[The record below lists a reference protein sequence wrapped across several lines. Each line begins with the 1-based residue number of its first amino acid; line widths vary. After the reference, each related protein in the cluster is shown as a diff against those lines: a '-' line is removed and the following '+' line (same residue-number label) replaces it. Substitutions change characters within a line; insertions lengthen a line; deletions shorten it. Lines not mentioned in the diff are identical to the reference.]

1 MFDLTKYKSHPDKL
15 LLQHIEGVRNNVRLL
30 TSSRCAELVTIFHDF
45 GKTNYNFQQKINK
58 EKTSGYDKH
67 SYLSALAL
75 FILASSKTNFEVITE
90 WTRSS
95 KISKNILVGL
105 ITITAKHHGDLPDFT
120 PNGTTASILSHN
132 EIEDM
137 SAYLQSNQLPFQEYS
152 EYYLGKL
159 EVMEIAERS
168 FSRFQNMIV
177 FSAKNNFAPISYY
190 LTTQNIFACLIN
202 ADKIDAASM
211 YTFIQDDTI
220 NVDEFSK
227 LFENCLNSKL
237 NSLVQD
243 TALNI
248 LRTKIRCNAVDN
260 IKKELPNGERVFEL
274 TAPTGS
280 GKTLMLLSL
289 ASEIIKQK
297 GPKRIIYSLPFL
309 SITEQVEKEV
319 LDIFKGYEDNIQR
332 IDSKSTNSL
341 FESLQRKIEEEPN
354 EEYYKQM
361 NVLDF
366 KEQTFSYPFVITTF
380 VRFFETLLSNKNSE
394 LLKLPNFS
402 NSIFLIDEIQTL
414 PPRLYTFFAAY
425 LTEFCKK
432 YNSYAIL
439 STATQPN
446 FELTSKSGCAGNA
459 IDFFPEYK
467 KPVALLP
474 SYFDNELFNR
484 YIIKY
489 RNESITL
496 SELADEIANIQ
507 ESCLVI
513 LNTIDDSLNL
523 YKEIK
528 NCINAEVILLN
539 THFTLSDRKNKI
551 ADVKRY
557 LKDSKQVVLIS
568 TQLIE
573 AGVDIDFPVVYRDLA
588 ITSSIIQSAGR
599 CNRNGR
605 LSHKGI
611 VNLINLNKDGK
622 LRADLIYR
630 EQDAD
635 LLRFTKESLTKTEYN
650 ETELLSVQQLYFN
663 KINSDLNFGQYNVK
677 DRNGKYRFLLPDI
690 KNAMFETIGQF
701 SLIDKDFYGEERQYY
716 VRECEDDHKF
726 DKLIELRQD
735 LIKSFQN
742 NDEFS
747 VTKIKKIAIEQH
759 LKKMSNNIVQ
769 VRIRKQDTP
778 PTPLNQEEVYNLRLI
793 DRNDASYSEETGINM
808 SDCII

>member
-1 MFDLTKYKSHPDKL
+1 MFMSNLNMFKSHPGKS
-15 LLQHIEGVRNNVRLL
+15 LL
-30 TSSRCAELVTIFHDF
+30 THIKGVMDQIQLLSNSDNAELVATFHDL
-45 GKTNYNFQQKINK
+45 GKMNPFFQKKLSNT
-58 EKTSGYDKH
+58 KTQGYDRH
-67 SYLSALAL
+67 SYLSAFAL
-75 FILASSKTNFEVITE
+75 MCYLVADDRYTDNDI
-90 WTRSS
+90 
-95 KISKNILVGL
+95 VGL
-105 ITITAKHHGDLPDFT
+105 CAIVAKHHGNLPDFQPEKGN
-120 PNGTTASILSHN
+120 PNILNTN
-132 EIEDM
+132 EIIHDLFPLLDKYDIPIDDYVSHFTNNHSCSQLSCM
-137 SAYLQSNQLPFQEYS
+137 SEIRDIFLSIPNNKLFKNEENTEPIN
-152 EYYLGKL
+152 YYLNIQNLFASLLLADKTDAACLDDYIIKNNGQVEEFANVFPKCLNNKL
-159 EVMEIAERS
+159 ETL
-168 FSRFQNMIV
+168 Q
-177 FSAKNNFAPISYY
+177 
-190 LTTQNIFACLIN
+190 
-202 ADKIDAASM
+202 
-211 YTFIQDDTI
+211 
-220 NVDEFSK
+220 
-227 LFENCLNSKL
+227 
-237 NSLVQD
+237 QD
-243 TALNI
+243 TDLNK

-260 IKKELPNGERVFEL
+260 IKKELPNDERVFEL

-332 IDSKSTNSL
+332 IDSKSTNAR
-341 FESLQRKIEEEPN
+341 FETLQQKIEDNPK
-354 EEYYKQM
+354 EEYYNEM

-402 NSIFLIDEIQTL
+402 NSIILIDEIQTL

-446 FELTSKSGCAGNA
+446 FELPSKLGCTGNA
-459 IDFFPEYK
+459 KEFFPEYK
-467 KPVALLP
+467 KPIALLP

-489 RNESITL
+489 RKESETI

-523 YKEIK
+523 YQEIK
-528 NCINAEVILLN
+528 NCIDAKVVLLN
-539 THFTLSDRKNKI
+539 THFTPSDRKSKI
-551 ADVKRY
+551 ENVKRY
-557 LKDSKQVVLIS
+557 LKDNKQVVLIS

-599 CNRNGR
+599 CNRNGK
-605 LSHKGI
+605 LNHKGI
-611 VNLINLNKDGK
+611 VNLIKLNKDGK
-622 LRADLIYR
+622 LRVNLIYR
-630 EQDAD
+630 NQDAD
-635 LLRFTKESLTKTEYN
+635 LLRFTEDALTEDVYN
-650 ETELLSVQQLYFN
+650 EIELLSVQQSYFN
-663 KINSDLNFGQYNVK
+663 RINSDLNFGQYNVK
-677 DRNGKYRFLLPDI
+677 DRNGKYRFLLADI

-716 VRECEDDHKF
+716 VRESDTDQNF
-726 DKLIELRQD
+726 DKLTELRQD
-735 LIKSFQN
+735 LIESLQS

-747 VTKIKKIAIEQH
+747 VIKRKKIAIEQH

-793 DRNDASYSEETGINM
+793 DRDDASYSEETGINM

>member
-30 TSSRCAELVTIFHDF
+30 TNSRQAELVAILHDL
-45 GKTNYNFQQKINK
+45 GKMNHNFQGKINK
-58 EKTSGYDKH
+58 KISVGYDKH
-67 SYLSALAL
+67 SYLSAFAL
-75 FILASSKTNFEVITE
+75 FLLFCKKENYLSLTRWLGKGKVTNNDIVA
-90 WTRSS
+90 
-95 KISKNILVGL
+95 L
-105 ITITAKHHGDLPDFT
+105 ITIVAKHHGDLPNFT
-120 PNGTTASILSHN
+120 PEGTISTILSLNEVEEMTTFLIHN
-132 EIEDM
+132 DIPIQEYIQYYWNGFCSVEIE
-137 SAYLQSNQLPFQEYS
+137 SIHL
-152 EYYLGKL
+152 
-159 EVMEIAERS
+159 
-168 FSRFQNMIV
+168 SRFVDKIV
-177 FSAKNNFAPISYY
+177 FSPKTNLSPIDYY
-190 LTTQNIFACLIN
+190 LNTRHVFSSLID

-211 YTFIQDDTI
+211 DDFIEDDVKKVQLFSTI
-220 NVDEFSK
+220 FS
-227 LFENCLNSKL
+227 NCLESKL
-237 NSLVQD
+237 NGLKQD
-243 TALNI
+243 TDLNK

-319 LDIFKGYEDNIQR
+319 LSIFKGYKDYIQR
-332 IDSKSTNSL
+332 VDSKSTNAL
-341 FESLQRKIEEEPN
+341 FETLQKKIEDDPKD
-354 EEYYKQM
+354 EYYNEM

-414 PPRLYTFFAAY
+414 PPRLYTFFAAF

-446 FELTSKSGCAGNA
+446 FELPTKYGCSGNA
-459 IDFFPEYK
+459 KEFFPEYK
-467 KPVALLP
+467 KPIALLP

-489 RNESITL
+489 RKESITL
-496 SELADEIANIQ
+496 IELSDEIANIH

-523 YKEIK
+523 YEEIK
-528 NCINAEVILLN
+528 NRNDAKVLLLN
-539 THFTLSDRKNKI
+539 THFTPSDRKKKI
-551 ADVKRY
+551 ADVKKL
-557 LKDSKQVVLIS
+557 LKDNKQVILIS

-573 AGVDIDFPVVYRDLA
+573 AGVDIDFPIVYRDLA

-599 CNRNGR
+599 CNRNGK
-605 LSHKGI
+605 LVHKGI
-611 VNLINLNKDGK
+611 VNLIKINKDGK
-622 LRADLIYR
+622 LRANLIYR
-630 EQDAD
+630 DQDAD
-635 LLRFTKESLTKTEYN
+635 LLRFTKESLTEREYN
-650 ETELLSVQQLYFN
+650 ETELLSVQQSYFN

-677 DRNGKYRFLLPDI
+677 DKDGKYRLLLPDI

-716 VRECEDDHKF
+716 VRENNTDHSF
-726 DKLIELRQD
+726 DRLIELKQD
-735 LIKSFQN
+735 LIISLQN
-742 NDEFS
+742 NDEFF
-747 VTKIKKIAIEQH
+747 VIKRKKIAIEQH

-778 PTPLNQEEVYNLRLI
+778 PTPLREVYNLCLI
-793 DRNDASYSEETGINM
+793 DKEGEGYSEENGINM
-808 SDCII
+808 EDCIL

>member
-1 MFDLTKYKSHPDKL
+1 MSNLNIYKSHPNKS
-15 LLQHIEGVRNNVRLL
+15 LL
-30 TSSRCAELVTIFHDF
+30 THIDGVKNHIQLLSNSDDAGLVATFHDL
-45 GKTNYNFQQKINK
+45 GKMNPFFQKKLSNSNTQ
-58 EKTSGYDKH
+58 GYDRH
-67 SYLSALAL
+67 SYLSAFAL
-75 FILASSKTNFEVITE
+75 MCYLVADDKYTDNDI
-90 WTRSS
+90 
-95 KISKNILVGL
+95 VGL
-105 ITITAKHHGDLPDFT
+105 CAIVAKHHGNLPDFQPKQGAT
-120 PNGTTASILSHN
+120 NILNTN
-132 EIEDM
+132 EITHDLFPLLDKYNIPIDDYVTHFTNNN
-137 SAYLQSNQLPFQEYS
+137 SCSQLSCMPEIRELFLSIPDDKLFKDE
-152 EYYLGKL
+152 ENIEPINYYLKIQNLFASLLLADKTDAACLDDFIIKNAGQVEKFANVFSKCLNNKL
-159 EVMEIAERS
+159 E
-168 FSRFQNMIV
+168 NL
-177 FSAKNNFAPISYY
+177 P
-190 LTTQNIFACLIN
+190 
-202 ADKIDAASM
+202 
-211 YTFIQDDTI
+211 
-220 NVDEFSK
+220 
-227 LFENCLNSKL
+227 
-237 NSLVQD
+237 QD

-260 IKKELPNGERVFEL
+260 IKKELPNGDRVFEL

-319 LDIFKGYEDNIQR
+319 LSIFKGHEENIQR
-332 IDSKSTNSL
+332 IDSKSTNTL
-341 FESLQRKIEEEPN
+341 FESLQKKIEDDPK
-354 EEYYKQM
+354 EEYYKKM

-425 LTEFCKK
+425 LTVFCKK

-446 FELTSKSGCAGNA
+446 FELTSKSGYVGNA

-489 RNESITL
+489 REESVTL
-496 SELADEIANIQ
+496 SELADEITNIK

-523 YKEIK
+523 YNAIK
-528 NCINAEVILLN
+528 NCIDAEVVLLN
-539 THFTLSDRKNKI
+539 THFTPSDRKSKI

-557 LKDSKQVVLIS
+557 LENNKQVILIS

-599 CNRNGR
+599 CNRNGK
-605 LSHKGI
+605 LDHKGI
-611 VNLINLNKDGK
+611 VNLIKIIKEGK
-622 LRADLIYR
+622 LRANLIYR
-630 EQDAD
+630 DQDAD
-635 LLRFTKESLTKTEYN
+635 LLRFTKESFTKNEYD

-701 SLIDKDFYGEERQYY
+701 SLIEKDFYGEERQYY
-716 VRECEDDHKF
+716 VKEREDDQKF
-726 DKLIELRQD
+726 DKLIELRED
-735 LIKSFQN
+735 LIYSLKN
-742 NDEFS
+742 NDNLS
-747 VTKIKKIAIEQH
+747 VIKIKKIAIEQH
-759 LKKMSNNIVQ
+759 LKKMSNNTVQ
-769 VRIRKQDTP
+769 VRIRRQDTP
-778 PTPLNQEEVYNLRLI
+778 PTPLNEDEVYNLWLI
-793 DRNDASYSEETGINM
+793 DRDNSSYSKDTGINM
-808 SDCII
+808 VDCIL